1 MGSNPRA
8 LIPDNVLTKIAVC
21 NNGTM
26 LFKSDG
32 WTPLLTVNQEKR
44 AFIVN

>member
-21 NNGTM
+21 DNGTM

-32 WTPLLTVNQEKR
+32 FPQRVTKNYKS
-44 AFIVN
+44 